1 MGSVNMV
8 RTAGVKGSSWY
19 VSIGGFRDISVGD
32 VDRLLSQ
39 LREAA
44 SPCLFQLFDADRVA
58 GWRHLFFA
66 AVNAVKAFEAG
77 AAISRSLAVEV
88 LLYVSCQDQ
97 ISKALPA
104 VGLSPKTKRTAL
116 LVLEE
121 TPKAAENAFRRVSG
135 VLGTADDSV
144 QLIDDDKFEE
154 IKRFFNVSEPEL
166 DALGGLRE
174 EALTW
179 LLVERGALLS
189 VRR

>member
-8 RTAGVKGSSWY
+8 HTVGIKGSSWCL
-19 VSIGGFRDISVGD
+19 SIGWFRDISVDD
-32 VDRLLSQ
+32 VDDLLSQ
-39 LREAA
+39 VSEAA
-44 SPCLFQLFDADRVA
+44 SPSLFQLFDADRVA

-77 AAISRSLAVEV
+77 AAISRSLAVEA

-97 ISKALPA
+97 ISKALHA
-104 VGLSPKTKRTAL
+104 VGLSPTTKRAVL
-116 LVLEE
+116 LVLAE
-121 TPKAAENAFRRVSG
+121 TPEAAENAFERVSE
-135 VLGTADDSV
+135 VLGTADDSAQQV
-144 QLIDDDKFEE
+144 DGDKFEE
-154 IKRFFNVSEPEL
+154 IKSFYHVSEPEL
-166 DALGGLRE
+166 DVLGGLRE